1 MTHEPALSAEEFADE
16 VRQVG
21 VALSS
26 ASVLDPE
33 QRRALAARIF
43 AALDQSP
50 YGRRPPRPTGE
61 QARRRRI
68 QRRVRARSPER
79 AAEPEL
85 TLLVLPG

>member
-1 MTHEPALSAEEFADE
+1 MSEPVSMTPEEFADE

-26 ASVLDPE
+26 ASALDPE
-33 QRRALAARIF
+33 QRQALAARLF

-61 QARRRRI
+61 QARRRRM
-68 QRRVRARSPER
+68 QRRVRTRSPEPS
-79 AAEPEL
+79 PEGL
-85 TLLVLPG
+85 SLVVLRS